1 MEVVYVDWKKWVF
14 SKKDQKENNCAKRD
28 NVLHK
33 LLDKE
38 GFYIILFLCVCIVA
52 VTAVWVTKTN
62 IDRLAVEDL
71 EKPFLPEDTGFMD
84 DGMNMDE
91 YEIEEPL
98 VLVEDIEES
107 EASTSTGMPQ
117 ENFTKN
123 HEKKEEKITN
133 NVAQSKPKI
142 EEKNTAVQAVAQS
155 QQQSVRKT
163 MMKPVKGDIG
173 MKYAA
178 DTLTYSKTLEQY
190 TTHYGIDII
199 ASENTAVFAALAG
212 EVVEVTVDSRLGI
225 TITLDHGDELLT
237 RYANLSTPH
246 LVKVGDW
253 VEKGQTISGVGKTA
267 LFEIAEEPHLHFEVL
282 KDGIQVDPN
291 QYLP

>member
-1 MEVVYVDWKKWVF
+1 MNWKKWI
-14 SKKDQKENNCAKRD
+14 SLPKNQKENETNKKE
-28 NVLHK
+28 NWLHK

-38 GFYIILFLCVCIVA
+38 GFYIVLFLCVCIVA

-71 EKPFLPEDTGFMD
+71 EKPFFSEDREFVDDNMD
-84 DGMNMDE
+84 MDE

-98 VLVEDIEES
+98 VVVEDIVES
-107 EASTSTGMPQ
+107 EETASTTVPKENPPKSNGQKEEKTTEVVESTAK
-117 ENFTKN
+117 TV
-123 HEKKEEKITN
+123 EKKE
-133 NVAQSKPKI
+133 S
-142 EEKNTAVQAVAQS
+142 VQAATQPEKQRIKV
-155 QQQSVRKT
+155 T
-163 MMKPVKGDIG
+163 MIKPAKGDIG

-199 ASENTAVFAALAG
+199 ATENTPVVAVLAG
-212 EVVEVTVDSRLGI
+212 EVIEVTVDSRLGI
-225 TITLDHGDELLT
+225 TIALDHGDQLIT
-237 RYANLSTPH
+237 RYANLSTQH

-253 VEKGQTISGVGKTA
+253 VEQGQTISGVGKTA

-282 KDGIQVDPN
+282 KDGINVDPN
-291 QYLP
+291 EYLPQKQ

>member
-1 MEVVYVDWKKWVF
+1 MDWKKWLF
-14 SKKDQKENNCAKRD
+14 SKKDEKENHSAKRD

-71 EKPFLPEDTGFMD
+71 EKPFLPEDTGIMD

-98 VLVEDIEES
+98 VVVEDIEES
-107 EASTSTGMPQ
+107 EASASTNMSKQNTIKNQ
-117 ENFTKN
+117 EKQ
-123 HEKKEEKITN
+123 EEKITK
-133 NVAQSKPKI
+133 NVGQSKPKE
-142 EEKNTAVQAVAQS
+142 EEKSTAVQAAAQP
-155 QQQSVRKT
+155 QQQSTRKT
-163 MMKPVKGDIG
+163 MIKPIKGDIG
-173 MKYAA
+173 MNYAA

-190 TTHYGIDII
+190 TTHYGVDII
-199 ASENTAVFAALAG
+199 ASENTAVVAALAG

-225 TITLDHGDELLT
+225 IITLDHGDELMT
-237 RYANLSTPH
+237 RYANLSTRH

-282 KDGIQVDPN
+282 KEGMHVDPN